1 MGARAMEMKK
11 VYVTLMALFD
21 VLEILVEQS
30 PTDRLHR
37 QILEEVIKIEL
48 MTTCLFLIVNDCCAI
63 TLYLC
68 PIQIKRVKRSDA
80 ALRGELITYNIVPLD
95 APSSVVNIIGFFPE
109 VRIFSLD
116 SDMVSKT

>member
-48 MTTCLFLIVNDCCAI
+48 MTTCLFLIVNDCCGFVCDRI
-63 TLYLC
+63 TCVLKACNSNLF
-68 PIQIKRVKRSDA
+68 A
-80 ALRGELITYNIVPLD
+80 
-95 APSSVVNIIGFFPE
+95 
-109 VRIFSLD
+109 
-116 SDMVSKT
+116 